1 MIFIMNTEGTVTTA
15 VSSPLYQGSDNANEI
30 TLLAPFPSNTTV
42 IVTFRLPNGQY
53 VYPYF
58 AEHGDA
64 APYTA
69 TLIETLSE
77 KFFDANGTGYNLWKL
92 SVDYPLTQYAGDL
105 QVQFMLTYG
114 ETTRTSSSE
123 PLTVV
128 RGNQYL
134 PPSIDD
140 PALQTL
146 FTAVQ
151 AANTAAGEAGQSAME
166 SRDSATAA
174 ENSATDAAN
183 SANLANDYYIN
194 ASEEAD
200 RSEAAA
206 DRAEAAAQLNESLAE
221 TLGNLEDTLDAI
233 IQLQDYYTGATF
245 DELQDY
251 AEAIEQGGAT

>member
-30 TLLAPFPSNTTV
+30 ILLAPFPDTTTV

-58 AEHGDA
+58 AEHGDS

-69 TLIETLSE
+69 TLIETLSG
-77 KFFDANGTGYNLWKL
+77 KFFDENGTGYNAWKL
-92 SVDYPLTQYAGDL
+92 AVDYPLTQYAGDL
-105 QVQFMLTYG
+105 EIQFMLSYWHTS
-114 ETTRTSSSE
+114 RTSSISMQ
-123 PLTVV
+123 TVGQ
-128 RGNQYL
+128 GNQYL
-134 PPSIDD
+134 PPSIND

-166 SRDSATAA
+166 SSASATAA
-174 ENSATDAAN
+174 ENNATDAAN

-206 DRAEAAAQLNESLAE
+206 DRAEAAAQLSESLAE
-221 TLGNLEDTLDAI
+221 TLGNLEETLDAI

-245 DELQDY
+245 DELHAY
-251 AEAIEQGGAT
+251 AEAIEQGGAN